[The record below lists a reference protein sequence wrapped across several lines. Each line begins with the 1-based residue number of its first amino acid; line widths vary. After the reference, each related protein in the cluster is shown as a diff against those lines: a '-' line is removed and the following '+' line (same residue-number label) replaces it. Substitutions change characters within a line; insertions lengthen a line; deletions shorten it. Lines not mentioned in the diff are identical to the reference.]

1 MLVKHR
7 LALALIGVVLPAL
20 GMPQII
26 KLPDG
31 GAQVVVPR
39 DGPGRGMTKAQVE
52 RRYGEPI
59 SRTPVVGNPP
69 ISRWN
74 YPDDRVTSTAI
85 WCCIQS
91 PITPRKHIICM

>member
-7 LALALIGVVLPAL
+7 LALALIGVALPAL

-26 KLPDG
+26 KLLDG
-31 GAQVVVPR
+31 EAQVVVPR
-39 DGPGRGMTKAQVE
+39 DGLSRGMTKAQVE

-59 SRTPVVGNPP
+59 SRTPAVGNPP

-74 YPDDRVTSTAI
+74 YPDY
-85 WCCIQS
+85 CIYFEGDLVLHTVANHA
-91 PITPRKHIICM
+91 P